1 MKKYLYIFC
10 ILQLCS
16 CSSINKKN
24 CIIEE
29 NNIEKTNSVRITT
42 NEALYVD
49 KVFADDSLL
58 YLINRKTDSFLYV
71 YNKFDFSFK
80 CCFGNLGQG
89 PDDFQFPFFLES
101 KQIQKNVLKL
111 YDVNLVSFKNIDIDK
126 MQKKEKDAII
136 SVSMPKYIIGSPNL
150 YMTNDSIFIGNMDNS
165 QGLFFTYNSIRNDLK
180 WINFPKE
187 LIQPENDFSVM
198 NMNRVAIN
206 EDENRIV
213 SAMCYY
219 NLFFLY
225 DMNGTL
231 KRTVQLGKEK
241 IIPKIID
248 KQIISEDN
256 LIISRDIA
264 SSNKYV
270 FILVENVK
278 EKDFENLNNKHSKI
292 IVLDWDLNYIKTYK
306 LPHYA
311 ISVYFDKFAERI
323 IYTTL
328 NSEGGTDLYYIP
340 TRL

>member
-1 MKKYLYIFC
+1 
-10 ILQLCS
+10 
-16 CSSINKKN
+16 
-24 CIIEE
+24 
-29 NNIEKTNSVRITT
+29 
-42 NEALYVD
+42 
-49 KVFADDSLL
+49 
-58 YLINRKTDSFLYV
+58 
-71 YNKFDFSFK
+71 
-80 CCFGNLGQG
+80 
-89 PDDFQFPFFLES
+89 
-101 KQIQKNVLKL
+101 
-111 YDVNLVSFKNIDIDK
+111 
-126 MQKKEKDAII
+126 
-136 SVSMPKYIIGSPNL
+136 
-150 YMTNDSIFIGNMDNS
+150 
-165 QGLFFTYNSIRNDLK
+165 
-180 WINFPKE
+180 
-187 LIQPENDFSVM
+187 
-198 NMNRVAIN
+198 
-206 EDENRIV
+206 
-213 SAMCYY
+213 
-219 NLFFLY
+219 
-225 DMNGTL
+225 MNGTL